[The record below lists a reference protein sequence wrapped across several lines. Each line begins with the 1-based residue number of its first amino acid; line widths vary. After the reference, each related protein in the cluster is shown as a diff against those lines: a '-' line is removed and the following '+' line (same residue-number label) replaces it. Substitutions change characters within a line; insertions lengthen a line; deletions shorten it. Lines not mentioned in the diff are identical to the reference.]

1 MLRVRIR
8 SRSGNI
14 ALAVIGGIHVV
25 SALVMVSWVIRDVI
39 ETSVARQALAQ
50 LVVLAVAALCG
61 VWFIAV
67 ALDNLG
73 VRFVSQR
80 PRTS

>member
-8 SRSGNI
+8 SRGGNI

-25 SALVMVSWVIRDVI
+25 SSLVMVSWVIRDVI
-39 ETSVARQALAQ
+39 ETAVARQALAQ
-50 LVVLAVAALCG
+50 LLVLAVAACCG

-73 VRFVSQR
+73 IRFQSHR
-80 PRTS
+80 ERTS